1 MASAPNLLHLLF
13 LGPLLCNLISLCWAS
28 RRLSDPKQ
36 PLTTD
41 IGSST
46 FPETPSNIE
55 TMPEVLLSS
64 PTLPPLPSMQ
74 ESTFLADP
82 VTHFAPLFP
91 FPGLPTNFV
100 PQFPLTPTFPFIPT
114 MSSIPFVPSSPAGV
128 KNSDSQQPTGEGKVT
143 P

>member
-13 LGPLLCNLISLCWAS
+13 LGSLLCNLINLCWAS

-46 FPETPSNIE
+46 FPEPPSNIE

-64 PTLPPLPSMQ
+64 PTQPPLPSMQ
-74 ESTFLADP
+74 ESMFLVDP

-91 FPGLPTNFV
+91 FPVLPTNFV

-114 MSSIPFVPSSPAGV
+114 MSSIPFFPLSPAGV
-128 KNSDSQQPTGEGKVT
+128 KNSGSQQPTGEVKAT